1 MFLGFGLAGVVE
13 LVGVVV
19 VFGAVIDVDEAG
31 VVVVG
36 VLFVGAETA
45 DPVAAPAA
53 FVFPDVGVVVVVG
66 VEAGTVVNG
75 VGSGGNGFAITPAI
89 ISVSPASES
98 L

>member
-13 LVGVVV
+13 LVGVGVGV

-53 FVFPDVGVVVVVG
+53 FVFPDIG
-66 VEAGTVVNG
+66 
-75 VGSGGNGFAITPAI
+75 
-89 ISVSPASES
+89 
-98 L
+98 